1 MLTWCW
7 FKFNNLTLAQLYD
20 VMVLRE
26 KTFAHEQRC
35 TETDLDGL
43 DKQAIHLLGMQ
54 SDEIIAYARILPP
67 GVYAKDTVS
76 FGRLIITQ
84 QHRGKG
90 LGKQM
95 MQEIINY
102 ISDHYPDMPVKFS
115 AQTYLQ
121 SFYEKFNFRA
131 VGDVYDEGG
140 IPHILMQKMATKV
153 MSDK

>member
-1 MLTWCW
+1 MLSWHW
-7 FKFNNLTLAQLYD
+7 FEFGNLSLEQLYD
-20 VMVLRE
+20 IIALRE
-26 KTFAHEQRC
+26 RTFAHEQHC
-35 TETDLDGL
+35 TATDFDGL
-43 DKQAIHLLGMQ
+43 DKQAMHLLGMQ
-54 SDEIIAYARILPP
+54 NNEIIAYARILPP

-95 MQEIINY
+95 MQEVINY
-102 ISDHYPDMPVKFS
+102 ITAHYPNAPIKFS

-140 IPHILMQKMATKV
+140 IPHIRMQKMLNRL
-153 MSDK
+153 